1 MHIRKNDN
9 YKIHIE
15 FKDFKS
21 GIPHDSSS
29 NFEFSGLELIHA
41 ITTCGVINPLSE
53 ASAEFK
59 YKKYSLECQFAKK
72 NNELQLSKEYEKYD
86 QSEKNCLSYYR
97 GMVFGRLIAM
107 KRFDLTFFVHLN
119 IFLKNKKNKII
130 KSKSCSNLSPDIIG
144 WKNNREFFVW
154 ECKGHRD
161 ALSHG
166 KKQANSIIN
175 INGKDVKM
183 NIASAVYPTRKS
195 KKIFACV
202 KDPVNE
208 GRPIKI
214 DIEECLVFY
223 YTPIVKLIKEYS
235 VKEKDKIM
243 FTEMDLGEEV
253 INIGLPSEIFES
265 VDSYNKN
272 NLNKRISI
280 KDILNKNSD
289 RNFNEYRMN
298 MFDDFIYMK

>member
-9 YKIHIE
+9 YKIYIE

-21 GIPHDSSS
+21 GIPYDSSS
-29 NFEFSGLELIHA
+29 SFEFSGLELIHA

-59 YKKYSLECQFAKK
+59 YKKYSLECQFTEKK
-72 NNELQLSKEYEKYD
+72 NELYLSKEYENYD

-107 KRFDLTFFVHLN
+107 KRFDLTVFVHLSN
-119 IFLKNKKNKII
+119 FLKCNKIV
-130 KSKSCSNLSPDIIG
+130 KSKSGLNLLPDIIG
-144 WKNNREFFVW
+144 WKNNGEYFVW
-154 ECKGHRD
+154 ECKGHRA
-161 ALSHG
+161 ALLHG
-166 KKQANSIIN
+166 KDQANSITN
-175 INGKDVKM
+175 INKKDVEM
-183 NIASAVYPTRKS
+183 NIVSAVYPTRKL
-195 KKIFACV
+195 KRIFACV

-214 DIEECLVFY
+214 DIEECLVSY
-223 YTPIVKLIKEYS
+223 YTPIVKLIKELF

-243 FTEMDLGEEV
+243 FAEMDLGDEV
-253 INIGLPSEIFES
+253 ITIGLPSDIFQS
-265 VDSYNKN
+265 VDCYNKN

-280 KDILNKNSD
+280 KDILDKNSD
-289 RNFNEYRMN
+289 GIFNEYRIN
-298 MFDDFIYMK
+298 MFNDFIWLK